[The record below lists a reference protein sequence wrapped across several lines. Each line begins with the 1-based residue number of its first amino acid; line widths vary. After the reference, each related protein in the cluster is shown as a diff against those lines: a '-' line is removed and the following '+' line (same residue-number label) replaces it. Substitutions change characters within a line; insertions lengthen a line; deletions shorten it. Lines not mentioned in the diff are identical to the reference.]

1 LEPNDIPLILMADD
15 DNDDCLLA
23 RDAFQL
29 SGARG
34 TMDFVEDGIELIKYL
49 SRSDILPALILLD
62 LNMPRK
68 NGRQAL
74 IEVKAIPACKGIPVI
89 VFTTSYEENDLIYCS
104 KEGAASFITKP
115 SSFTKWVEIMKSLSD
130 TWLIAR

>member
-1 LEPNDIPLILMADD
+1 MADD

-29 SGARG
+29 SGTRG
-34 TMDFVEDGIELIKYL
+34 TMDLVEDGIELMNYL
-49 SRSDILPALILLD
+49 SRSAILPALILLD

-74 IEVKAIPACKGIPVI
+74 KEVRAIPAYQCIPVV
-89 VFTTSYEENDLIYCS
+89 VFTTSQEENDFICCME
-104 KEGAASFITKP
+104 EGAASFITKP
-115 SSFTKWVEIMKSLSD
+115 TSFSNWIEIMKSLSD
-130 TWLIAR
+130 KWLVAK

>member
-1 LEPNDIPLILMADD
+1 LEHNNIPLILMADD
-15 DNDDCLLA
+15 DNDDCMLA
-23 RDAFQL
+23 RDAFQF

-34 TMDFVEDGIELIKYL
+34 TMDFVDDGIELIKYL

-74 IEVKAIPACKGIPVI
+74 KEVKSIPAFQNIPV
-89 VFTTSYEENDLIYCS
+89 VVLTTSREENDFVYCR
-104 KEGAASFITKP
+104 ETGANLFITKP
-115 SSFTKWVEIMKSLSD
+115 ASFSEWIEIMRYIAE
-130 TWLIAR
+130 TWLLAK

>member
-1 LEPNDIPLILMADD
+1 MADD
-15 DNDDCLLA
+15 DNDDCMLA
-23 RDAFQL
+23 RDAFQF

-34 TMDFVEDGIELIKYL
+34 TMDFVDDGIELIKYL

-74 IEVKAIPACKGIPVI
+74 KEVKAIPAYKGIPVV
-89 VFTTSYEENDLIYCS
+89 VFTTSREENDFIYCS
-104 KEGAASFITKP
+104 EEGAASFITKP
-115 SSFTKWVEIMKSLSD
+115 SSFSKWVEIMKSLSD